1 MVAVD
6 YEPPWD
12 ALILGFKHGQQ
23 VESASALADLLAAA
37 VAAAGAENPADL
49 VVPVPLSSSRLAQRG
64 YNQAWELA
72 RRVARRQGVSASA
85 RALVRWVDLP
95 QQAQQ
100 DRSARL
106 ERLRGVFGV
115 PAAARHRVVGRHVAL
130 VDDVYTTGA
139 TASEAVRTL
148 LGAGAREVSVWAL
161 ARTPAPV
168 DDAS

>member
-12 ALILGFKHGQQ
+12 QLLLGFKHGQRP
-23 VESASALADLLAAA
+23 EWAAALADLLARA
-37 VAAAGAENPADL
+37 VSATPTDNPADL
-49 VVPVPLSSSRLAQRG
+49 VVPVPLSAARLARRG

-72 RRVARRQGVSASA
+72 RRVARQQGVPASPG
-85 RALVRWVDLP
+85 ALVRWVDLP

-100 DRSARL
+100 DRAARL
-106 ERLRGVFGV
+106 ERLQGVFGV

-139 TASEAVRTL
+139 TAAEAVRTL
-148 LGAGAREVSVWAL
+148 LSAGAREVSVWAL
-161 ARTPAPV
+161 ARTPAPL
-168 DDAS
+168 DEAS